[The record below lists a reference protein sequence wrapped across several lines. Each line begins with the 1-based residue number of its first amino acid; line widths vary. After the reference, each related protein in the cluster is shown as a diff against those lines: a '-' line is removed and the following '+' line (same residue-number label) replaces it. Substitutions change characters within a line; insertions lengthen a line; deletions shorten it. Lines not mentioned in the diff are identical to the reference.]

1 MKNLAP
7 LFIALLIAVQ
17 SFSQV
22 GINTTEPT
30 STLDVNGN
38 IRVRKMN
45 SSFTDSDDAEKL
57 VGLDEDGNFVE
68 VEVEEN
74 LILHNNELRAV
85 ETIYRFT
92 SISLTVISVNNM
104 DLLILPGEPNDDRK
118 VIRIIESSG
127 NDLIITGLKAGQDGQ
142 TLWLLAYSGNVKLVA
157 NSPLSDPANRFL
169 MSNDVDM
176 PQYTLIQ
183 LLYDATL
190 QKWLIMSAGSDG

>member
-30 STLDVNGN
+30 ATLDVDGT
-38 IRVRKMN
+38 IRVRKIN
-45 SSFTDSDDAEKL
+45 SSFTDAVAEKL
-57 VGLDEDGNFVE
+57 VGMDEDGSFVE

-74 LILHNNELRAV
+74 LILHDNELRAV
-85 ETIYRFT
+85 ESIYRFT
-92 SISLTVISVNNM
+92 SISLTVINVNNL
-104 DLLILPGEPNDDRK
+104 DLIILPGEPNDDKK
-118 VIRIIESSG
+118 VIRIINSTG
-127 NDLIITGLKAGQDGQ
+127 DDVIITGLKAGQDGQ
-142 TLWLLAYSGNVKLVA
+142 TLWLYAYSGNVKLVA
-157 NSPLSDPANRFL
+157 NSPLSDPENRFL

>member
-30 STLDVNGN
+30 ATLDVDGT
-38 IRVRKMN
+38 IRVRDMDLDN
-45 SSFTDSDDAEKL
+45 SEAEKI

-68 VEVEEN
+68 VKVEEN
-74 LILHNNELRAV
+74 LILHDNELRAV
-85 ETIYRFT
+85 ESIYRFT
-92 SISLTVISVNNM
+92 SISLTVINVNNL
-104 DLLILPGEPNDDRK
+104 DLVILPGEPNDDKK
-118 VIRIIESSG
+118 VIRIMNSTGDDI
-127 NDLIITGLKAGQDGQ
+127 IITGLKAGQDGQ
-142 TLWLLAYSGNVKLVA
+142 TLWLYAYSGNVKLVG
-157 NSPLSDPANRFL
+157 NSPLSDPENRFL
-169 MSNDVDM
+169 MANDVDM

-183 LLYDATL
+183 LLYDATI